1 MTSGAL
7 AGHRT
12 VTVMSEDGSGR
23 VRFPCGQQ
31 KVPMAQRQ
39 DLPAADRRPVHTIR
53 KSCSQLP
60 PPPQPF
66 KRKLSLHLGLLHVKR
81 LPTYDKIVRKITCL
95 VNTHL
100 LNKTKQKL

>member
-23 VRFPCGQQ
+23 VTFPCGQQ

-39 DLPAADRRPVHTIR
+39 DFPAAARRPVYIIR
-53 KSCSQLP
+53 KSCPQLP
-60 PPPQPF
+60 RHPS
-66 KRKLSLHLGLLHVKR
+66 LSEENFR
-81 LPTYDKIVRKITCL
+81 CI
-95 VNTHL
+95 
-100 LNKTKQKL
+100 